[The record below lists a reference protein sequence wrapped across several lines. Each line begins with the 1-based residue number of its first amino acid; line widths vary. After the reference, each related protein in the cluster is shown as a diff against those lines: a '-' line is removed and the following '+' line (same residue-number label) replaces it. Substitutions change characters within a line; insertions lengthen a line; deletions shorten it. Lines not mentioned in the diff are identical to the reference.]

1 MAEADVTRSDT
12 TNTPGDAAGRP
23 DGIPRFVHL
32 HLHSEYSLLDGGNTI
47 SRLVDHVKACGMDAV
62 AITDH
67 GNLHAAVEFY
77 TKARAAGIKPILGIE
92 AYVAIG
98 DRRERKQTGIA
109 DGGFHLVLLAE
120 DQRGWRNLL
129 KLSSDAYMNGFY
141 YKPRMDKSTLEQHRG
156 GLIAINGHLGS
167 SLAHHLTLFERTG
180 REEHWR
186 AAIEEARWHQEVF
199 GPNDRGEPCFY
210 VELQRHSVREQHA
223 INPHLVRLAEEIGAP
238 LVCDNDAHF
247 LTADDW
253 DAHDSLCCISM
264 GKTKDDPDR
273 LHYPRD
279 LYVKSPEEMWAE
291 FSDLPEAM
299 ENTARIADR
308 CDVAIDFEAN
318 HAPVVRVVTTLGDL
332 PADPEEAVRLIE
344 AWECEHPLG
353 STEWFKAFC
362 SQFALE
368 PFDEQKDTETTEE
381 LKDQCDRALR
391 VLAEAGAIWR
401 YGPGGVDEEKRARLE
416 RELKV
421 LADKLISAYFLI
433 VWDFVNWARQH
444 GIPSNARGS
453 GVGTMVGFVLGLS
466 NACPVHYGLLFER
479 FTDPDR
485 AEYPDIDI
493 DICQD
498 GRPKVIDWV
507 REKYGYVAQII
518 TFGRLKARQAIK
530 DVARVEGL
538 PAVDGQKLAAMVPDE
553 LNITIDDALSKD
565 PDFKAEYDGSPVS
578 RRIID
583 TARALE
589 NHARHA
595 GIHAAGVVVAT
606 QPLDNIVPL
615 YRQSGSEDAITQWD
629 GPTCEG
635 VGLLKMDFLGL
646 RTLSTIERAKLLIS
660 EGLDEETIWRSVGQ
674 EPPTTDA
681 ERAERPH
688 PLDLE
693 RLRYDDQKVLELF
706 RRGDTAGIFQFE
718 SGGMQKLLLDMQPD
732 RLEDLIAANALFRPG
747 PMDLIPD
754 YCARKHGRQSVPSVH
769 EIVDGFT
776 AETYGIMI
784 YQEQVMQIVHGLGGI
799 PLRAAYSLIKA
810 ISKKKEKV
818 ISAERPKFIEGAQER
833 GLDKAKAEDLF
844 ELILKFAGYGFNKS
858 HSTGYAIIAYQ
869 TAYLKTYF
877 PAQYM
882 AAVLTFES
890 GAKKVEDWVPYLQD
904 AANCRWPD
912 HVSDDPARA
921 HVGVEVKPPD
931 LNRSETD
938 FAVVFDPGEPHD
950 NTHGH
955 IRFGL
960 GAIKGVGRGA
970 VDRIITER
978 EANGPFRSLLDFCER
993 VGPRVVTKAQIE
1005 SMIKAGALDTI
1016 HGEDA
1021 RSAMLAGVEAAVNAG
1036 AKAAEDRA
1044 AGQLNMFGAG
1054 DPAAGGPGDG
1064 AGAGGDGGPAGGP
1077 ALGETP
1083 EMPLPAVPPWDERTK
1098 LANEKDVLGIHLSG
1112 HPTDEHADAIR
1123 RYATTDLRGLEQVS
1137 DGRTVLVGGM
1147 LSEVRITVV
1156 RSGRSAGEKM
1166 AMITL
1171 EDRAGQ
1177 LDGVVFS
1184 SVFAR
1189 EAAHLQSQAVV
1200 MLVGRTD
1207 RSRGRLQ
1214 IIVDRVVPI
1223 HEAPRHFTSRIEL
1236 VFDADGVSGA
1246 NATAIAT
1253 ATANGSHA
1261 ANGHG
1266 AAGAAGANG
1275 AAHAMAEHSG
1285 SPADADGHGATP
1297 ADHAA
1302 VVNDMRM
1309 AAGLLQQAAAVA
1321 ISGRGHAAEVS
1332 VLLRSNGHLVR
1343 LRTGSLR
1350 VVPEPDLLRRLGD
1363 VVGQDRIRLVGGH
1376 VPPPSDRGGRRGGA
1390 RRPAMAS

>member
-1 MAEADVTRSDT
+1 MAEADVTRNGT
-12 TNTPGDAAGRP
+12 ARGGG
-23 DGIPRFVHL
+23 GIPRFAHL
-32 HLHSEYSLLDGGNTI
+32 HLHTEYSLLDGGNTI
-47 SRLVDHVKACGMDAV
+47 GRLIDRVKACGMEAV
-62 AITDH
+62 AVTDH

-77 TKARAAGIKPILGIE
+77 TRAKAAGIKPILGIE

-129 KLSSDAYMNGFY
+129 KLSSDAYLNGFY
-141 YKPRMDKSTLEQHRG
+141 YKPRMDKSTLEQFRG

-199 GPNDRGEPCFY
+199 GPNERGEPCFF
-210 VELQRHSVREQHA
+210 VELQRHSVQEQHA
-223 INPHLVRLAEEIGAP
+223 INPHLIRLAEEIGAP

-318 HAPVVRVVTTLGDL
+318 HAPVVRVVTTLGEL
-332 PADPEEAVRLIE
+332 PADPGDAVRLIE
-344 AWECEHPLG
+344 SWECEHPLG

-362 SQFALE
+362 AQFALE
-368 PFDEQKDTETTEE
+368 PFDEETDTETTEE

-485 AEYPDIDI
+485 SEYPDIDI

-498 GRPKVIDWV
+498 GRPKVIEWV
-507 REKYGYVAQII
+507 RQKYGYVAQII

-538 PAVDGQKLAAMVPDE
+538 PAVDGQRLAAMVPDE

-565 PDFKAEYDGSPVS
+565 ADFRAEYDGNPVS
-578 RRIID
+578 RRIVD

-629 GPTCEG
+629 GPTCES

-646 RTLSTIERAKLLIS
+646 RTLSTIERARQLVT
-660 EGLDEETIWRSVGQ
+660 EGLDEETIWRAVGQ
-674 EPPTTDA
+674 EPPTSDA

-754 YCARKHGRQSVPSVH
+754 YCARKHGRQSVPTVH

-818 ISAERPKFIEGAQER
+818 IEAERPKFIEGARER
-833 GLDKAKAEDLF
+833 GLEKAKAEELF

-904 AANCRWPD
+904 AASCRWPD
-912 HVSDDPARA
+912 HVADDPARA

-950 NTHGH
+950 NVHGH

-970 VDRIITER
+970 VDKIIAER

-993 VGPRVVTKAQIE
+993 IGPRVVTKAQIE

-1016 HGEDA
+1016 HGADA
-1021 RSAMLAGVEAAVNAG
+1021 RAAMLAGVEAAVTAG

-1044 AGQLNMFGAG
+1044 AGQLNMFGGGA
-1054 DPAAGGPGDG
+1054 PEAAAAPVGRD
-1064 AGAGGDGGPAGGP
+1064 
-1077 ALGETP
+1077 LGEAP
-1083 EMPLPAVPPWDERTK
+1083 EMPLPAVPPWDDRTK
-1098 LANEKDVLGIHLSG
+1098 LANEKEVLGIHLSG

-1123 RYATTDLRGLEQVS
+1123 RYATSDLRGLEQAA

-1171 EDRAGQ
+1171 EDRVGQ

-1236 VFDADGVSGA
+1236 VFDADGP
-1246 NATAIAT
+1246 
-1253 ATANGSHA
+1253 GSDGNDARRVH
-1261 ANGHG
+1261 
-1266 AAGAAGANG
+1266 GANG
-1275 AAHAMAEHSG
+1275 ANGAGGANGVGGRDEANGTPVGGDAGGAHAG
-1285 SPADADGHGATP
+1285 DARTATP
-1297 ADHAA
+1297 GVDHAE
-1302 VVNDMRM
+1302 VVNDMRL
-1309 AAGLLQQAAAVA
+1309 AAGLLQQAAAVS

-1332 VLLRSNGHLVR
+1332 VLLRSGGRLVR
-1343 LRTGSLR
+1343 LRTSSLR
-1350 VVPEPDLLRRLGD
+1350 VVPEPDLLRRLGE
-1363 VVGQDRIRLVGGH
+1363 VVGSDRVRLVGGH
-1376 VPPPSDRGGRRGGA
+1376 VPAPTDRGGRHGGA
-1390 RRPAMAS
+1390 RRPAMAT

>member
-1 MAEADVTRSDT
+1 MAKAAT
-12 TNTPGDAAGRP
+12 TTSPTAGTPGAPGDV
-23 DGIPRFVHL
+23 PRFAHL
-32 HLHSEYSLLDGGNTI
+32 HLHTEYSLLDGGNTI
-47 SRLVDHVKACGMDAV
+47 NRLIERVKACGMDAV
-62 AITDH
+62 AVTDH
-67 GNLHAAVEFY
+67 GNLHAAVEFHN
-77 TKARAAGIKPILGIE
+77 KAKAAGIKPILGIE

-98 DRRERKQTGIA
+98 DRRERVKTGIA

-129 KLSSDAYMNGFY
+129 KLSSDAYLNGFY
-141 YKPRMDKSTLEQHRG
+141 YKPRMDKSTLEQFCG

-180 REEHWR
+180 KPEHWE
-186 AAIEEARWHQEVF
+186 AAVAEARWHQKVF
-199 GPNDRGEPCFY
+199 PPNEAGDPCFY
-210 VELQRHSVREQHA
+210 VELQRHSVQEQHA

-279 LYVKSPEEMWAE
+279 LYVKTPEEMYAE
-291 FSDLPEAM
+291 FSDLPEALH
-299 ENTARIADR
+299 NTARIADR
-308 CDVAIDFEAN
+308 CNVDIDFDSN
-318 HAPVVRVVTTLGDL
+318 HAPVVRVVSGFGEL

-344 AWECEHPLG
+344 AWPCEHPLG

-362 SQFALE
+362 AEFALE
-368 PFDEQKDTETTEE
+368 PFDEEKDTETTEE

-391 VLAEAGAIWR
+391 VLSEAGAIWR
-401 YGPGGVDEEKRARLE
+401 YGPGNVDAEKRARLE

-433 VWDFVNWARQH
+433 VWDFVNWARQN

-485 AEYPDIDI
+485 TEYPDIDI
-493 DICQD
+493 DICQN
-498 GRPKVIDWV
+498 GRPKVIEWV
-507 REKYGYVAQII
+507 REKYGCVAQII

-538 PAVDGQKLAAMVPDE
+538 PAVDGQRLAGMVPDE
-553 LNITIDDALSKD
+553 LNISIDDAIAKD
-565 PDFKAEYDGSPVS
+565 PDFRAEYEGNPIS

-615 YRQSGSEDAITQWD
+615 YRQSNSEDAITQWD
-629 GPTCEG
+629 GPTCEN

-646 RTLSTIERAKLLIS
+646 RTLSTIERAKLLIE
-660 EGLDEETIWRSVGQ
+660 EGLEDDAIWRAIGQ

-681 ERAERPH
+681 ERAERAH

-754 YCARKHGRQSVPSVH
+754 YCARKHGQQAVPTLH
-769 EIVDGFT
+769 EIVDGYT

-810 ISKKKEKV
+810 ISKKKEKT
-818 ISAERPKFIEGAQER
+818 ISAERPKFIEGAGER
-833 GLDKAKAEDLF
+833 GLDKKKAEELF

-890 GAKKVEDWVPYLQD
+890 AAKKVEDWVPYLQN

-912 HVSDDPARA
+912 HVADDAAKA
-921 HVGVEVKPPD
+921 HIGVEVKPPD
-931 LNRSETD
+931 LNRSLTD
-938 FAVVFDPGEPHD
+938 FAVVFDPGETHD
-950 NTHGH
+950 NVHGH

-970 VDRIITER
+970 VDKIIAER
-978 EANGPFRSLLDFCER
+978 EKDGPFRSLLDFCER

-1016 HGEDA
+1016 HGADA
-1021 RSAMLAGVEAAVNAG
+1021 RSAMLAGVEAAVSAG
-1036 AKAAEDRA
+1036 SKAAEDRA
-1044 AGQLNMFGAG
+1044 AGQLNMFGMPV
-1054 DPAAGGPGDG
+1054 PADG
-1064 AGAGGDGGPAGGP
+1064 AATPDPGAIA
-1077 ALGETP
+1077 TP
-1083 EMPLPAVPPWDERTK
+1083 EMPLPAVLPWDERTK
-1098 LANEKDVLGIHLSG
+1098 LANEKEVLGIHLSG
-1112 HPTDEHADAIR
+1112 HPTDEHADVIS
-1123 RYATTDLRGLEQVS
+1123 RYAATDLRGLES
-1137 DGRTVLVGGM
+1137 TADGRTVLVGGM
-1147 LSEVRITVV
+1147 LSEVRLTMV

-1171 EDRAGQ
+1171 EDRHGS

-1200 MLVGRTD
+1200 MIVGRTD

-1214 IIVDRVVPI
+1214 LIVDRVYPV
-1223 HEAPRHFTSRIEL
+1223 HEAPRHFTSRIDL
-1236 VFDADGVSGA
+1236 IFDADGAPGA
-1246 NATAIAT
+1246 E
-1253 ATANGSHA
+1253 A
-1261 ANGHG
+1261 APDPDEV
-1266 AAGAAGANG
+1266 A
-1275 AAHAMAEHSG
+1275 
-1285 SPADADGHGATP
+1285 
-1297 ADHAA
+1297 
-1302 VVNDMRM
+1302 NDMRM
-1309 AAGLLQQAAAVA
+1309 AAGLLHQAAAVNV
-1321 ISGRGHAAEVS
+1321 SGRGHAADVS
-1332 VLLRSNGHLVR
+1332 VLVRSGGKMVR
-1343 LRTGSLR
+1343 LRTSNLR
-1350 VVPEPDLLRRLGD
+1350 LVPDPDLLRRLGEMI
-1363 VVGQDRIRLVGGH
+1363 GHDRIRLTGGH
-1376 VPPPSDRGGRRGGA
+1376 VPALSQQSARRGPPA
-1390 RRPAMAS
+1390 RRAAMAAN

>member
-1 MAEADVTRSDT
+1 MPEAD
-12 TNTPGDAAGRP
+12 AANA
-23 DGIPRFVHL
+23 RFVHL
-32 HLHSEYSLLDGGNTI
+32 HLHTEYSLLDGGNTI
-47 SRLVDHVKACGMDAV
+47 KRLLERVKACGMDAV
-62 AITDH
+62 AVTDH
-67 GNLHAAVEFY
+67 GNLHAAVEFHN
-77 TKARAAGIKPILGIE
+77 KAREAGIKPILGIE
-92 AYVAIG
+92 AYVALG
-98 DRRERKQTGIA
+98 DRRERVRTGIA

-129 KLSSDAYMNGFY
+129 KLSSDAYLNGFY
-141 YKPRMDKSTLEQHRG
+141 YKPRMDKSTLEQFRG

-167 SLAHHLTLFERTG
+167 SLAYHLTLFERTG
-180 REEHWR
+180 RQEHWDD
-186 AAIEEARWHQEVF
+186 AVAEARWHQEVF
-199 GPNDRGEPCFY
+199 GPNEQGEPCFFI
-210 VELQRHSVREQHA
+210 ELQRHSVQEQHA
-223 INPHLVRLAEEIGAP
+223 INPLLVRLAREIDAP

-247 LTADDW
+247 TTAEDW

-279 LYVKSPEEMWAE
+279 LYVKSPREMAE
-291 FSDLPEAM
+291 AFADLPEAI

-308 CDVAIDFEAN
+308 CEVTIDFDAN
-318 HAPVVRVVTTLGDL
+318 HAPVVRVVSGFGEL
-332 PADPEEAVRLIE
+332 PADPAEARALIE
-344 AWECEHPLG
+344 AWPCRHPLG

-362 SQFALE
+362 AEFALE
-368 PFDEQKDTETTEE
+368 PFDAEKDTETTEE
-381 LKDQCDRALR
+381 LKEQCDRALR
-391 VLAEAGAIWR
+391 MLSEAGAIWR

-416 RELKV
+416 RELQV

-433 VWDFVNWARQH
+433 VWDFVNWARQN

-485 AEYPDIDI
+485 SEYPDIDI

-498 GRPKVIDWV
+498 GRPRVLEWV
-507 REKYGYVAQII
+507 RQKYGYVAQII

-538 PAVDGQKLAAMVPDE
+538 PAVDGQRLAGMVPDE
-553 LNITIDDALSKD
+553 LNITIDDAISKD
-565 PDFKAEYDGSPVS
+565 PDFRAEYEGNPIS

-629 GPTCEG
+629 GPTCES

-646 RTLSTIERAKLLIS
+646 RTLSTIERARQLIT
-660 EGLDEETIWRSVGQ
+660 EGLSEEAIWRAVGQ
-674 EPPTTDA
+674 EPPADDA
-681 ERAERPH
+681 ERAARPH
-688 PLDLE
+688 PLDMD

-754 YCARKHGRQSVPSVH
+754 YCARKHGRQTVPSVH

-776 AETYGIMI
+776 AETYGIMV

-818 ISAERPKFIEGAQER
+818 ISAERPKFIEGAAAR
-833 GLDKAKAEDLF
+833 GLEASKAEELY

-890 GAKKVEDWVPYLQD
+890 GARKVEDWVPYLQN

-912 HVSDDPARA
+912 HVADDPARA
-921 HVGVEVKPPD
+921 HIGVEVKPPD
-931 LNRSETD
+931 LNRSVTD
-938 FAVVFDPGEPHD
+938 FAVVFEPGEARD
-950 NTHGH
+950 NVHGH

-970 VDRIITER
+970 VDRIIAER
-978 EANGPFRSLLDFCER
+978 DKDGPFRSLLDFCER
-993 VGPRVVTKAQIE
+993 IGPRVVTKAQIE
-1005 SMIKAGALDTI
+1005 SMIKAGALDSV
-1016 HGEDA
+1016 HGPDA
-1021 RSAMLAGVEAAVNAG
+1021 RSAMLAGLEAAVSAG
-1036 AKAAEDRA
+1036 AKVAEDRA
-1044 AGQLNMFGAG
+1044 AGQLSMFGG
-1054 DPAAGGPGDG
+1054 GEPAAGPA
-1064 AGAGGDGGPAGGP
+1064 AGSAA
-1077 ALGETP
+1077 AP
-1083 EMPLPAVPPWDERTK
+1083 EMALPGVPPWDERTK
-1098 LANEKDVLGIHLSG
+1098 LAYEKEVLGIHLSG
-1112 HPTDEHADAIR
+1112 HPTDEHAAVIR
-1123 RYATTDLRGLEQVS
+1123 RYAATDLRGLESVA
-1137 DGRTVLVGGM
+1137 DERTVLVGGM
-1147 LSEVRITVV
+1147 LSEVRITMV

-1166 AMITL
+1166 AMITV
-1171 EDRAGQ
+1171 EDRHGS

-1184 SVFAR
+1184 TVFAK
-1189 EAAHLQSQAVV
+1189 EAANLQSQAVV
-1200 MLVGRTD
+1200 MLLGRTD

-1214 IIVDRVVPI
+1214 LIVDRVVPI
-1223 HEAPRHFTSRIEL
+1223 AEAPRHFTSRIDL
-1236 VFDADGVSGA
+1236 VFDGDAGVDE
-1246 NATAIAT
+1246 
-1253 ATANGSHA
+1253 
-1261 ANGHG
+1261 
-1266 AAGAAGANG
+1266 
-1275 AAHAMAEHSG
+1275 AEM
-1285 SPADADGHGATP
+1285 
-1297 ADHAA
+1297 
-1302 VVNDMRM
+1302 VNDMRM
-1309 AAGLLQQAAAVA
+1309 ASGLLQQAAAVA
-1321 ISGRGHAAEVS
+1321 VSGRGHAAEVG
-1332 VLLRSNGHLVR
+1332 LLVR
-1343 LRTGSLR
+1343 SGGMVVRMRTPKLR
-1350 VVPEPDLLRRLGD
+1350 VVPEPDLLRRLGE
-1363 VVGQDRIRLVGGH
+1363 VIGHDRIRLVGGH
-1376 VPPPSDRGGRRGGA
+1376 VPPLNDRGPRRGPPT
-1390 RRPAMAS
+1390 RQPAMAGAE